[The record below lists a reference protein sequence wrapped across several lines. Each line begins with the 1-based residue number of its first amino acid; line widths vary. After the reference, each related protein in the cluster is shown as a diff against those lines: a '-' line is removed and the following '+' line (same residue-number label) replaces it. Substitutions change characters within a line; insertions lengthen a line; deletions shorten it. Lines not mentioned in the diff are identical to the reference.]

1 MLGSLEYFNEFY
13 ADYQKTIKNWNYAED
28 GVAFYLC
35 ANYYIC
41 NNKLSQSSW
50 QVFKMLFINTR
61 AEKKYFFSIFRCYL
75 RKYLSKFVSHRLRH
89 NFYKSCCLSHTFRNI
104 ENSSIGYDQVILKLI
119 KNIDFSLMNWV
130 LKSTLM

>member
-41 NNKLSQSSW
+41 NDKLSQSSW

-61 AEKKYFFSIFRCYL
+61 AEKKYFFHYLGVIYGSIQENLCHIVF
-75 RKYLSKFVSHRLRH
+75 SI
-89 NFYKSCCLSHTFRNI
+89 TFTNHA
-104 ENSSIGYDQVILKLI
+104 V
-119 KNIDFSLMNWV
+119 
-130 LKSTLM
+130 